1 MHQKIKNLSIR
12 LKLRLAFG
20 TIIVLCM
27 VAAVIG
33 AFGIGTV
40 FTSSRTLYND
50 FGQSQG
56 TVNRLLADFKQNELL
71 TGLLLLN
78 PTKESA
84 AYTERVLT
92 VLTEQ
97 SEVLKQI
104 DLGLEQI
111 SAVIQNNSA
120 ASEQSAA
127 ASQQLYAQS
136 TELERHVKVFS
147 VE

>member
-12 LKLRLAFG
+12 HKLRFAFG

-27 VAAVIG
+27 AAAMIG

-56 TVNRLLADFKQNELL
+56 AVNRLLADFKQNELL
-71 TGLLLLN
+71 TGSLLLN

-84 AYTERVLT
+84 RQLTEALQENKTELMERF
-92 VLTEQ
+92 EQ
-97 SEVLKQI
+97 SEQAGYFGKRSRQPAAVCTVHRAGAPCESVFGEIKVLAREK
-104 DLGLEQI
+104 
-111 SAVIQNNSA
+111 
-120 ASEQSAA
+120 
-127 ASQQLYAQS
+127 
-136 TELERHVKVFS
+136 
-147 VE
+147 